1 VSVRAG
7 GAGATRVTRRQ
18 PSTALAWRRSIE
30 RVLADPGRHL
40 SLAYQPVV
48 DLQRGAVVGY
58 EALARF
64 DGPPSAPP
72 DRWFAAAA
80 GEGLA
85 AQLEAAVLEQAL
97 PTRLE
102 LPPDCFLSVNI
113 SPNLVLDRMV
123 QRVLTEAGDLPGVVL
138 ELTEHDRIDDYG
150 GLRRALGRLRS
161 SGVDVAMDDAGAGY
175 AGLSSLIAL
184 RPDLVKLDR
193 SLIAGIDLDPVK
205 RELVELLGSMAG
217 RMDAWVLAEGIER
230 EEELDTLVRLGVPLG
245 QGFLLGRPAP
255 ERQDLDP
262 ATGRRIRAGASAWVD
277 GDAVSS
283 LLEHVAAVP
292 EGARAEAVARFTS
305 EPSLEAVPVLD
316 RWDRPVGL
324 HRRAEALAGG
334 DPVSEV
340 LRVQAVESVAAVAR
354 RAMGRPRTSRFDP
367 LLCCD
372 GRGRYRGVVRI
383 ERLLEALAH

>member
-1 VSVRAG
+1 VH
-7 GAGATRVTRRQ
+7 RQ
-18 PSTALAWRRSIE
+18 PSTAPSWRRSLE
-30 RVLADPGRHL
+30 RVLADPEQHV

-48 DLQRGAVVGY
+48 DLSRGTVVGY

-64 DGPPSAPP
+64 AGPPSASP

-113 SPNLVLDRMV
+113 SPNLVLDRIV
-123 QRVLTEAGDLPGVVL
+123 QGVLADAGDLPGVVI

-150 GLRRALGRLRS
+150 SLRRALGRLRS
-161 SGVDVAMDDAGAGY
+161 AGVDVAMDDAGAGY
-175 AGLSSLIAL
+175 AGLASLLAL

-193 SLIAGIDLDPVK
+193 ALIAGIDLDPVK

-230 EEELDTLVRLGVPLG
+230 EEELDALVRLGVPLG

-255 ERQDLDP
+255 ERRGLDE
-262 ATGRRIRAGASAWVD
+262 ATGRRIRQQARAEAD

-283 LLEHVAAVP
+283 LLEHVAAVT
-292 EGARAEAVARFTS
+292 EGAGPEAVARFS
-305 EPSLEAVPVLD
+305 AEPSLEAVPVLD

-324 HRRAEALAGG
+324 HRRAEALVGAE
-334 DPVSEV
+334 PASEV
-340 LRVQAVESVAAVAR
+340 LRVQAVETVAAVAR
-354 RAMGRPRTSRFDP
+354 RAMGRPRHCRFDP

-372 GRGRYRGVVRI
+372 GRGRYRGVIRV